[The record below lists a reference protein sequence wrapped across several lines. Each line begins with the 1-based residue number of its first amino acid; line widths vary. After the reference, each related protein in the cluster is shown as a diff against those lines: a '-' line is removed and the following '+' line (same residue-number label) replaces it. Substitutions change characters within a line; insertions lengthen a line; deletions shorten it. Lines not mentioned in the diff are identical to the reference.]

1 MASDAGPIGSDAGAD
16 FAAFDSAQETSS
28 SGRPPVSRHPGLSHQ
43 NSSRSLVSEANA
55 ADEAAFG
62 TFEAS
67 FGDFE
72 AEPAANLDSRLESGP
87 ESGVYD
93 PVSLTVSL
101 ARPEAPASESEMSAP
116 RTWWRWRRGVGRPG
130 GQSTGHP
137 TAQRRRRRRTQA
149 VRAGLR
155 STQRDEARPI
165 RAIPSTRGLQVR
177 ANALSRKA
185 DLMRNWRGN
194 MGWFPGSAGT
204 RSTRG
209 SRPACEPGTP
219 RRVSVRSP
227 RPRCRVPK

>member
-16 FAAFDSAQETSS
+16 FVAFDSAQETSS

-101 ARPEAPASESEMSAP
+101 ARPEAPASESEMSVQDLVALAARSGQTWRPEHWAP
-116 RTWWRWRRGVGRPG
+116 YRPKEEAADAGRASWSSVYAARRGSADSGD
-130 GQSTGHP
+130 SF
-137 TAQRRRRRRTQA
+137 
-149 VRAGLR
+149 
-155 STQRDEARPI
+155 DAR
-165 RAIPSTRGLQVR
+165 
-177 ANALSRKA
+177 
-185 DLMRNWRGN
+185 
-194 MGWFPGSAGT
+194 SAGA
-204 RSTRG
+204 G
-209 SRPACEPGTP
+209 KRPFAQ
-219 RRVSVRSP
+219 S
-227 RPRCRVPK
+227 

>member
-1 MASDAGPIGSDAGAD
+1 LEEAVVASDAGPIGSDAGAD

-28 SGRPPVSRHPGLSHQ
+28 SGRPPVSRQPRLSHQ

-93 PVSLTVSL
+93 PVSLAVSL
-101 ARPEAPASESEMSAP
+101 TRPESPASESEMSAP

-149 VRAGLR
+149 VQAGLR
-155 STQRDEARPI
+155 STQRDEARPT
-165 RAIPSTRGLQVR
+165 RVIPSTRDLQVR
-177 ANALSRKA
+177 EKRPFAQSWM
-185 DLMRNWRGN
+185 MRN
-194 MGWFPGSAGT
+194 
-204 RSTRG
+204 
-209 SRPACEPGTP
+209 
-219 RRVSVRSP
+219 
-227 RPRCRVPK
+227 

>member
-93 PVSLTVSL
+93 PVSLTVTL
-101 ARPEAPASESEMSAP
+101 ARPEAPASESEMSAQDLVALAA
-116 RTWWRWRRGVGRPG
+116 RSGQTWRPEHWAPHRPKEEAAADAGRASWSSVYAARRGSADSGDSFDARSAGAGKRFP
-130 GQSTGHP
+130 SPFHP
-137 TAQRRRRRRTQA
+137 FAQRWM
-149 VRAGLR
+149 
-155 STQRDEARPI
+155 
-165 RAIPSTRGLQVR
+165 
-177 ANALSRKA
+177 
-185 DLMRNWRGN
+185 MRN
-194 MGWFPGSAGT
+194 
-204 RSTRG
+204 
-209 SRPACEPGTP
+209 
-219 RRVSVRSP
+219 
-227 RPRCRVPK
+227 